1 MDCQPVGRGMSRRS
15 QALSIRAGQPHDAR
29 AIASVL
35 CAAFVE
41 YESRY
46 TPQAYAATTPSI
58 EDVKRRFMEGPIWVA
73 LLDDAVVGTV
83 SVVPRR
89 KALYVRSL
97 AVVPEARGQSTG
109 GALLG
114 HVEGY
119 AVKHN
124 YAYLILSTT
133 PFLAEAIRLYESW
146 GFRPGEEGPSELFGT
161 PLLTMTKPLAPV
173 RTVPGRL
180 RGTPRR
186 EQWPEGNIDHESA
199 CTGHDICA
207 RDIPPIQSGSDD
219 HEEPGKG
226 EGAHGDASQ

>member
-1 MDCQPVGRGMSRRS
+1 MDCQPVGRGMSRRL
-15 QALSIRAGQPHDAR
+15 QALTVRAAQPHDAR
-29 AIASVL
+29 AIATVL

-83 SVVPRR
+83 SAVPRG
-89 KALYVRSL
+89 KALYVRSM
-97 AVVPEARGQSTG
+97 AVIPEARGQSVG

-119 AVKHN
+119 AVNHN

-133 PFLAEAIRLYESW
+133 PFLAEAIRLYQSW
-146 GFRPGEEGPSELFGT
+146 GFRLSEEGPSELFGT
-161 PLLTMTKPLAPV
+161 PLLTMTKPLPRV
-173 RTVPGRL
+173 RRVPGRL
-180 RGTPRR
+180 RGPPRR
-186 EQWPEGNIDHESA
+186 EQWPEDKIDHES
-199 CTGHDICA
+199 TRTSHDIRA
-207 RDIPPIQSGSDD
+207 RDIPPIKSGSDN
-219 HEEPGKG
+219 HEEPDKG
-226 EGAHGDASQ
+226 EGAHDDASQ